1 MPTNP
6 TAQSIKTPTTVKVLM
21 WNVSPSWAD
30 FLFSVSNVVLIIG
43 AFAIFIGTIGSI
55 TMGAAK
61 EHFADVRI
69 SDNERDTAQ
78 ALARA
83 GAADAKAAGL
93 EKEAA
98 DARLET
104 ERLKQVV
111 AWRTIMPPDA
121 LKLENALVG
130 KPGVVNLR
138 FMDGDPEALFLAI
151 QFSKILSKAHWQVAP
166 GALKPANAIV
176 FGISLPDAAS
186 ADAQTLRAAFVAA
199 GIAFSPNPVPG
210 GSSFSVSAIPGA
222 PMLMIG
228 SRPPPEF
235 P

>member
-1 MPTNP
+1 MLWGYPLEFWDWLGIRFMFGGALIGVLALFP
-6 TAQSIKTPTTVKVLM
+6 SLISAYVLYRVADIAQSELQSKTSTLGVEI
-21 WNVSPSWAD
+21 SSARER
-30 FLFSVSNVVLIIG
+30 
-43 AFAIFIGTIGSI
+43 
-55 TMGAAK
+55 AA
-61 EHFADVRI
+61 
-69 SDNERDTAQ
+69 T
-78 ALARA
+78 
-83 GAADAKAAGL
+83 L

-98 DARLET
+98 DARSET

-111 AWRTIMPPDA
+111 AWRTIAPVDA

-130 KPGVVNLR
+130 KPGAVNLR
-138 FMDGDPEALFLAI
+138 FMDGDPEALFLTI
-151 QFSKILSKAHWQVAP
+151 QFSQILSKAHWQVAP

-176 FGISLPDAAS
+176 FGISLPDATS

-210 GSSFSVSAIPGA
+210 GPSFSVSVIPGA